1 MYKRQAYLDGCGD
14 IRILFDI
21 VLPLSKP
28 ILAVMLLYYAVWHW
42 NDFFTAL
49 IYTSDP
55 KLSPLQLVL
64 RELLVLNKI
73 EGQLT
78 ESAATIA
85 GRMGMYELLR
95 YAIIVVASVPVLVI
109 YPFVQK
115 HFVKG
120 VMIGSI
126 KG

>member
-1 MYKRQAYLDGCGD
+1 M
-14 IRILFDI
+14 
-21 VLPLSKP
+21 LS
-28 ILAVMLLYYAVWHW
+28 
-42 NDFFTAL
+42 
-49 IYTSDP
+49 
-55 KLSPLQLVL
+55 
-64 RELLVLNKI
+64 KI

-95 YAIIVVASVPVLVI
+95 YAIIVVVAMPVLVI